1 MKNGHKEELA
11 DLVKAQLGEDM
22 DADFIDEVAKHL
34 EECPDCKI
42 CYDSV
47 RQTVKL
53 YRVSESETGVPN
65 KVSERLFKVLSLK
78 TH

>member
-1 MKNGHKEELA
+1 MNKRHKEELA

-53 YRVSESETGVPN
+53 YRVSESETGVPDQ
-65 KVSERLFKVLSLK
+65 VSERLFKVLSLK